1 MLNSVCDFVKDLMP
15 FDASKIIQGRSNFQV
30 VDFSDDIVIV
40 DVLTMSPSNSIEKY
54 DYENEI
60 MTYSN
65 AIKGVFTIDFF
76 GDNALSNASKFV
88 NLQSSQK
95 SIELQTDLNIGVFH
109 SKSVKNLKEQVGTNY
124 YQRYQIELVVYGI
137 VETDVEVLRIDKVPV
152 DIITDASDSV
162 QIIVS
167 K

>member
-1 MLNSVCDFVKDLMP
+1 MLNSLCDFIKDLMP
-15 FDASKIIQGRSNFQV
+15 FDASKIVQGRSNYQV

-65 AIKGVFTIDFF
+65 SIKGIFTIDFF
-76 GDNALSNASKFV
+76 GDNSLSNATRFV

-95 SIELQTDLNIGVFH
+95 SIELQSTLRIGVFH
-109 SKSVKNLKEQVGTNY
+109 SKSIKNLKEQVGTNY

-137 VETDVEVLRIDKVPV
+137 TETEVEVLRIEEIPIEIVTNESEV
-152 DIITDASDSV
+152 NEL
-162 QIIVS
+162 IVS
-167 K
+167 N